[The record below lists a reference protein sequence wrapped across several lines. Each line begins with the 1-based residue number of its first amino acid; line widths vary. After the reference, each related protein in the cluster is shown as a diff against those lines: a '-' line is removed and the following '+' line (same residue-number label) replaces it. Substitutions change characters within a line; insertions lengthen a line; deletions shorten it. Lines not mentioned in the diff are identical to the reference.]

1 MFCNNNYGPV
11 FKNNYFKI
19 YNECLDNG
27 GICGNMEESNFIGQE
42 KDYEINGGEEKFDI
56 EDIEIFQ
63 IGFK

>member
-1 MFCNNNYGPV
+1 
-11 FKNNYFKI
+11 
-19 YNECLDNG
+19 
-27 GICGNMEESNFIGQE
+27 MEESNFIGQE